1 MASNSEDFWLI
12 SVPGGEKSPQEAWE
26 KLFRQVQSIAS
37 IFKFNIP
44 NLKVG
49 TLDQLFGLS
58 DDLNKL
64 DNFVESV
71 TRKVAQYL
79 SEVLEHEKDKLAENL
94 MANNVDC
101 ITYVTKFDWDYAKYP
116 IKQPLK
122 SIAETISKQVSQ
134 IENDL
139 KSKATAYNAIKQSL
153 QALQKKQTGS
163 LLTRNLGDILKKED
177 FVLDSEYLT
186 TLIVIIPKHQ
196 IDEWFANYETIC
208 EYVVPRSSKK
218 LFEDAEQILVN
229 VTMFQKVVDTFK
241 IKCRDRKFLV
251 REFNY
256 DEQAIAKDLEQI
268 KTLEQNKKD
277 KFGPLVRWLKINF
290 SEAVTAWVHIKALRL
305 FVESVLRYGLPV
317 NFQAAIIKPQKKTTK
332 KLRETLESTYSYL
345 NTTGEYSK
353 KELGTA
359 LEIPGLTGSALDY
372 YPYVFF
378 TLNLDFLDR

>member
-1 MASNSEDFWLI
+1 M
-12 SVPGGEKSPQEAWE
+12 
-26 KLFRQVQSIAS
+26 
-37 IFKFNIP
+37 
-44 NLKVG
+44 KVG

-64 DNFVESV
+64 DSFVESV

-153 QALQKKQTGS
+153 QALQKKQSGS

-208 EYVVPRSSKK
+208 EYVVPRSSKR
-218 LFEDAEQILVN
+218 LFEDADQILVN

-256 DEQAIAKDLEQI
+256 DEQAIAKDLDQI

-317 NFQAAIIKPQKKTTK
+317 SFQAAIIKPQKKTAK

-345 NTTGEYSK
+345 NSAGEYSK
-353 KELGTA
+353 KELSTA

-378 TLNLDFLDR
+378 TLNLDFLER

>member
-1 MASNSEDFWLI
+1 MSNSDDFWLV
-12 SVPGGEKSPQEAWE
+12 SVPGEKSQQEAWE
-26 KLFRQVQSIAS
+26 KLFRSVQSSAS
-37 IFKFNIP
+37 LFKFNIP

-58 DDLNKL
+58 DELNKL
-64 DNFVESV
+64 DGFVESV

-122 SIAETISKQVSQ
+122 SIAETVSKQVSQ

-139 KSKATAYNAIKQSL
+139 KSKATSYNAIKQSL
-153 QALQKKQTGS
+153 AALQKKQGGS
-163 LLTRNLGDILKKED
+163 LLTRNLGDIIKKED

-186 TLIVIIPKHQ
+186 TVIVIVPKHGS
-196 IDEWFANYETIC
+196 DEWFTNYETIC
-208 EYVVPRSSKK
+208 EYIVPRSSKK
-218 LFEDAEQILVN
+218 LYEDGDQAMMS
-229 VTMFQKVVDTFK
+229 VTMFHKVVDTFK
-241 IKCRDRKFLV
+241 IKCRDRKYLV
-251 REFNY
+251 REFVY
-256 DEQAIAKDLEQI
+256 DEQALAKDKDQI

-290 SEAVTAWVHIKALRL
+290 SEACTAWIHVKALRL

-317 NFQAAIIKPQKKTTK
+317 NFQAAIIKPQKKSAK
-332 KLRETLESTYSYL
+332 RLRETLDSLYSGL
-345 NTTGEYSK
+345 NSSGELSSNK
-353 KELGTA
+353 KD
-359 LEIPGLTGSALDY
+359 LEIPGIFATSQSDY

-378 TLNLDFLDR
+378 TLNLDFLDK